1 MFADDDEAATV
12 KPSSDERNTV
22 LGPNLNAASQSSSDA
37 LSTACE
43 SEFSLLLIILQ
54 VFQIVISNCLF
65 LMPSDVALSTAESL
79 QNDYVY
85 DESSG

>member
-37 LSTACE
+37 LSTASE